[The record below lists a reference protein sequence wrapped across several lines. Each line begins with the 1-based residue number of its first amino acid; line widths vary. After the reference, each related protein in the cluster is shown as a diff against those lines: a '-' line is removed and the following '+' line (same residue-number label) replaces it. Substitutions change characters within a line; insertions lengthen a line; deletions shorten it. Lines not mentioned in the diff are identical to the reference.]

1 MSYDELENAWRSP
14 RNMPA
19 TGALTAARERLFA
32 ELARRRLGKRV
43 FLAVVL
49 GALTVITTRVAFAVC
64 SRGGTPVMNLEDDWA
79 AWLFLAIPWVGFFLL
94 LRRSVR
100 SERENPASV
109 RSVGEAVRTL
119 LDEDTAARAGLKVV
133 AGLIGATVV
142 LLPIVVWRLRA
153 TGKAGDEILGP
164 AFIGWPLVAG
174 AILAALWWHDRS
186 QLRPRQRRLEALGHE
201 YERLD

>member
-94 LRRSVR
+94 LHRSVR
-100 SERENPASV
+100 SERVNPASV
-109 RSVGEAVRTL
+109 RSVGEAVRAL
-119 LDEDTAARAGLKVV
+119 LDENTAARH
-133 AGLIGATVV
+133 
-142 LLPIVVWRLRA
+142 RLAASRRRHSRC
-153 TGKAGDEILGP
+153 
-164 AFIGWPLVAG
+164 PLVARQIAASTTPAPTGG
-174 AILAALWWHDRS
+174 AGPRIRTFGLKSGATECMGRS
-186 QLRPRQRRLEALGHE
+186 KGRGETCNFGRRACHRGFKVRPAPIK
-201 YERLD
+201 

>member
-14 RNMPA
+14 RNMPE

-32 ELARRRLGKRV
+32 DLARRRRGKRV

-49 GALTVITTRVAFAVC
+49 GALTLITTRVAFAVW
-64 SRGGTPVMNLEDDWA
+64 SRGGTPVMNAADDWA
-79 AWLFLAIPWVGFFLL
+79 AWLFLAIPWAGFFLL

-100 SERENPASV
+100 PERVNPASV
-109 RSVGEAVRTL
+109 QSGGEAVRAL
-119 LDEDTAARAGLKVV
+119 LDENKAARAGLKVV
-133 AGLIGATVV
+133 AGLIGATLV
-142 LLPIVVWRLRA
+142 LLPVVVWRLRA

-164 AFIGWPLVAG
+164 AFVGWPLVAG
-174 AILAALWWHDRS
+174 AILAALWWHERS
-186 QLRPRQRRLEALGHE
+186 QLRPRRRQLEALGRE